1 MNLVWWYTVHE
12 LWCDYA
18 LPYLPGMQGVFQE
31 VFFIVMIDVLSLV
44 LLLLFV
50 LDILSNVGIENK
62 IAQDKKFPKIFT
74 FNGN

>member
-1 MNLVWWYTVHE
+1 
-12 LWCDYA
+12 
-18 LPYLPGMQGVFQE
+18 MQGVFQE